1 MKKLSTWQSIIQ
13 RYDNKRLRER
23 VLSLTAACCLIFF
36 IIDTLVLTPQ
46 TKHFKN
52 WTDQLASQ
60 QQESEKIAEQITRLS
75 ALLARTASPAEQARL
90 DALVGLIAQADALLA
105 EDDGGSLNLPALLKT
120 MLQTTPGL
128 QLMSLRTLPVLP
140 LVPMVP
146 AQSDKAALKPS
157 PPIFSGKD
165 NADRDP
171 PPTEV
176 HQHGVEILIK
186 GNYLALLPYM
196 DALHRYPKRLF
207 WTDAK
212 LEVTAYPQA
221 LLRLTISTLSE
232 QKVTPL
238 R

>member
-60 QQESEKIAEQITRLS
+60 QQESEKIDEQITRLS
-75 ALLARTASPAEQARL
+75 ALLAHQVSPAEQARL

-120 MLQTTPGL
+120 MLQTTLGL
-128 QLMSLRTLPVLP
+128 QLMSLRTLPVLT
-140 LVPMVP
+140 LVP

>member
-60 QQESEKIAEQITRLS
+60 QQESEKIDEQITRLS
-75 ALLARTASPAEQARL
+75 ALLAHQVSPAEQARL

-105 EDDGGSLNLPALLKT
+105 EYDGGSLNLPALLKT

-140 LVPMVP
+140 LVP

-221 LLRLTISTLSE
+221 LLHLTISTLSE

>member
-146 AQSDKAALKPS
+146 APSDKTALKPS

>member
-60 QQESEKIAEQITRLS
+60 QQESEKIDKQITRLS

>member
-232 QKVTPL
+232 QKVMPL

>member
-23 VLSLTAACCLIFF
+23 VLILTAACCLIFF
-36 IIDTLVLTPQ
+36 IIDTLLLTPQ
-46 TKHFKN
+46 IKHFKN
-52 WTDQLASQ
+52 WTDQLTSQ
-60 QQESEKIAEQITRLS
+60 QQESEKIDEQITRLS
-75 ALLARTASPAEQARL
+75 ALLARTVSPAEQARL

-140 LVPMVP
+140 LVPMVR
-146 AQSDKAALKPS
+146 AQSDKATLKSS

>member
-60 QQESEKIAEQITRLS
+60 QQESEKIDEQITRLS
-75 ALLARTASPAEQARL
+75 ALLAHQVSPAEQARL

-120 MLQTTPGL
+120 MLQTTLGL

-140 LVPMVP
+140 LVP

-221 LLRLTISTLSE
+221 LLHLTISTLSE

>member
-1 MKKLSTWQSIIQ
+1 MLMKKLSTWQSIIQ

-140 LVPMVP
+140 LVPAP
-146 AQSDKAALKPS
+146 SDKAALKPS

-196 DALHRYPKRLF
+196 DALHRYPKRLL

>member
-1 MKKLSTWQSIIQ
+1 MLMKKLSTWQSIIQ

-60 QQESEKIAEQITRLS
+60 QQESEKIDEQITRLS

-105 EDDGGSLNLPALLKT
+105 EYDGGSLNLPALLKT

-140 LVPMVP
+140 MVP
-146 AQSDKAALKPS
+146 APSDKAALKPS

-196 DALHRYPKRLF
+196 DALHSYPKRLF

>member
-75 ALLARTASPAEQARL
+75 ALLARTASPYEQARL

-146 AQSDKAALKPS
+146 APSDKAALKPS
-157 PPIFSGKD
+157 PPIFSSKD

>member
-60 QQESEKIAEQITRLS
+60 QQESEKIDEQITRLS
-75 ALLARTASPAEQARL
+75 ALLAHQVSPAEQARL

-105 EDDGGSLNLPALLKT
+105 EYDGGSLNLPALLKT

-140 LVPMVP
+140 LVP

>member
-1 MKKLSTWQSIIQ
+1 M
-13 RYDNKRLRER
+13 
-23 VLSLTAACCLIFF
+23 LSLTAACCLIFF

-60 QQESEKIAEQITRLS
+60 QQESEKIDEQITRLS

-105 EDDGGSLNLPALLKT
+105 EYDGGSLNLPALLKT

-140 LVPMVP
+140 MVP
-146 AQSDKAALKPS
+146 APSDKAALKPS

>member
-60 QQESEKIAEQITRLS
+60 QQESEKIDEQITRLS

-146 AQSDKAALKPS
+146 APSDKAALKPS

>member
-1 MKKLSTWQSIIQ
+1 M
-13 RYDNKRLRER
+13 
-23 VLSLTAACCLIFF
+23 LSLTAACCLIFF

-60 QQESEKIAEQITRLS
+60 QQESEKIDEQITRLS

-140 LVPMVP
+140 LVP
-146 AQSDKAALKPS
+146 AQ
-157 PPIFSGKD
+157 
-165 NADRDP
+165 DRR
-171 PPTEV
+171 
-176 HQHGVEILIK
+176 H
-186 GNYLALLPYM
+186 
-196 DALHRYPKRLF
+196 
-207 WTDAK
+207 
-212 LEVTAYPQA
+212 
-221 LLRLTISTLSE
+221 S
-232 QKVTPL
+232 
-238 R
+238 

>member
-1 MKKLSTWQSIIQ
+1 MLMKKLSTWQSIIQ

-105 EDDGGSLNLPALLKT
+105 EYDGGSLNLPALLKT

-140 LVPMVP
+140 LVP

>member
-1 MKKLSTWQSIIQ
+1 M
-13 RYDNKRLRER
+13 
-23 VLSLTAACCLIFF
+23 LSLTAACCLIFF

-140 LVPMVP
+140 LVPAP
-146 AQSDKAALKPS
+146 SDKAALKPS

>member
-60 QQESEKIAEQITRLS
+60 QQESEKIDEQITRLS

-105 EDDGGSLNLPALLKT
+105 EDDGGSLNLPTLLKT

>member
-23 VLSLTAACCLIFF
+23 VLSLTVACCLIFF

-60 QQESEKIAEQITRLS
+60 QQESEKIDEQITRLS
-75 ALLARTASPAEQARL
+75 ALLAHQVSPAEQARL

-120 MLQTTPGL
+120 MLQTTLGL

-140 LVPMVP
+140 LVP

-221 LLRLTISTLSE
+221 LLHLTISTLSE

>member
-1 MKKLSTWQSIIQ
+1 M
-13 RYDNKRLRER
+13 
-23 VLSLTAACCLIFF
+23 LSLTAACCLIFF

-140 LVPMVP
+140 LVP

>member
-60 QQESEKIAEQITRLS
+60 QQESEKIDEQITRLS
-75 ALLARTASPAEQARL
+75 ALLASTASTASPAEQARL

-128 QLMSLRTLPVLP
+128 QLMSLRTLPVLT
-140 LVPMVP
+140 LVP

-176 HQHGVEILIK
+176 HQHGVKILIK

>member
-146 AQSDKAALKPS
+146 APSDKAALKPS
-157 PPIFSGKD
+157 PPIFSSKD

>member
-232 QKVTPL
+232 QKVTSL

>member
-23 VLSLTAACCLIFF
+23 VLSLTVACCLIFF

-60 QQESEKIAEQITRLS
+60 QQESEKIDEQITRLS
-75 ALLARTASPAEQARL
+75 ALLAHQVSPAEQARL

-120 MLQTTPGL
+120 MLQTTLGL
-128 QLMSLRTLPVLP
+128 QLMSLRTLPILP
-140 LVPMVP
+140 LVP

-221 LLRLTISTLSE
+221 LLHLTISTLSE

>member
-1 MKKLSTWQSIIQ
+1 M
-13 RYDNKRLRER
+13 
-23 VLSLTAACCLIFF
+23 ACCLIFF

-60 QQESEKIAEQITRLS
+60 QQESEKIDEQITRLS
-75 ALLARTASPAEQARL
+75 ALLAHQVSPAEQARL

-120 MLQTTPGL
+120 MLQTTLGL

-140 LVPMVP
+140 LVP

-221 LLRLTISTLSE
+221 LLHLTISTLSE

>member
-146 AQSDKAALKPS
+146 APSDKAALKPS

>member
-1 MKKLSTWQSIIQ
+1 MLMKKLSTWQSIIQ

-128 QLMSLRTLPVLP
+128 QLMSLRTFPVLP
-140 LVPMVP
+140 LVPAP
-146 AQSDKAALKPS
+146 SDKAALKPS

-207 WTDAK
+207 WTDAQ

>member
-13 RYDNKRLRER
+13 RSDNKRLRER

-212 LEVTAYPQA
+212 LEVTAYPHA